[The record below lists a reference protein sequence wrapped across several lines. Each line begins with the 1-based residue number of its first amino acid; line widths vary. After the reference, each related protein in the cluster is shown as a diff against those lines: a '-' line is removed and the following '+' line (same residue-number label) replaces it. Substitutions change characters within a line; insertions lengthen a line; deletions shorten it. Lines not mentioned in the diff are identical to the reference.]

1 MEALA
6 DSAMEIE
13 KELEVDYTEAIH
25 EGFVGSDQYNKHNIK
40 FEELEKLA
48 ITETAGID
56 IHK

>member
-40 FEELEKLA
+40 LEALEKLA
-48 ITETAGID
+48 ITEAAGMDID
-56 IHK
+56 K

>member
-25 EGFVGSDQYNKHNIK
+25 EGFVRSDHNNKSNIK
-40 FEELEKLA
+40 LQELEKLA
-48 ITETAGID
+48 ITETAGMD
-56 IHK
+56 IHE

>member
-25 EGFVGSDQYNKHNIK
+25 EGFVGSDQYNKNTISSWK
-40 FEELEKLA
+40 RWRN
-48 ITETAGID
+48 
-56 IHK
+56 

>member
-40 FEELEKLA
+40 LEALEKLA
-48 ITETAGID
+48 ITETAGMD
-56 IHK
+56 IHE